1 MVNHRAIIHVTRQ
14 CLLATGLLAVSGVA
28 SASGFALIEQSV
40 SSMGTA
46 YANGSSGIDDAS
58 TIWFNPATMTRL
70 AGKNAS
76 GGFHIVNSR
85 VDVDATAEYNPNL
98 FSGLPF
104 AGAEVLGK
112 TNPNIDLTAVVPH
125 AAYSQQ
131 YNDRFWLGISVNGPF
146 GLKTDYDSDW
156 VGRYNAI
163 KSDLITVNINP
174 SIAYKLNDR
183 ASVGFGVSALYADGE
198 LTNALDVGLGDFV
211 SAIRAGTSPS
221 LPWYPGAVGTST
233 YDSEA
238 KLTGNDWGYGWNV
251 GLLLEPTAVTRFGLH
266 YRSKIDLDIK
276 GDAKITGPVLNRK
289 EDAVLPLNLPASA
302 SASVYHDINDRVALM
317 LDVTWT
323 NWDEVQEIRVKTDS
337 GQRLSTW
344 DWDDTIRVA
353 VGGSYRYNN
362 TWLFRT
368 GLAWDETP
376 IPNDSL
382 RSPVVPGNDRTWL
395 TLGANYRYTKQI
407 SFDFGYAHLFVDD
420 PEIKGVSDAYD
431 PTTGAT
437 TGTHLLY
444 ADYDA
449 AVDMLS
455 FQLNWAFD

>member
-1 MVNHRAIIHVTRQ
+1 MVNHRAIYHATRQ
-14 CLLATGLLAVSGVA
+14 YLLATGLLMLSGVA
-28 SASGFALIEQSV
+28 GASGFALIEQSV

-76 GGFHIVNSR
+76 GGFQIVDSR
-85 VDVDATAEYNPNL
+85 VDVDASARYNPDNPL
-98 FSGLPF
+98 ISGTPLASGGGVP
-104 AGAEVLGK
+104 VSGK
-112 TNPNIDLTAVVPH
+112 TKPNTDLTAVVPQ

-131 YNDRFWLGISVNGPF
+131 YNEKLWLGISVNVPF

-163 KSDLITVNINP
+163 KSDLLTVNINP
-174 SIAYKLNDR
+174 SIAYKFNDR
-183 ASVGFGVSALYADGE
+183 ASVGFGVNALYADGE
-198 LTNALDVGLGDFV
+198 LTNAVDAGLL
-211 SAIRAGTSPS
+211 AGI
-221 LPWYPGAVGTST
+221 PGGADGR
-233 YDSEA
+233 A

-266 YRSKIDLDIK
+266 YRSKIDLDIE
-276 GDAKITGPVLNRK
+276 GDAKLSGLTGPLAAFNFK
-289 EDAVLPLNLPASA
+289 ESAVLPLTLPASA
-302 SASVYHDINDRVALM
+302 SASVYHDISDRIALM

-323 NWDEVQEIRVKTDS
+323 NWDEVQEIRVKRDS
-337 GQRLSTW
+337 GAQRLSVW
-344 DWDDTIRVA
+344 DWDNSIRVA
-353 VGGSYRYNN
+353 VGGSYRYND
-362 TWLFRT
+362 TWLLRT

-376 IPNDSL
+376 IPDDSL
-382 RSPVVPGNDRTWL
+382 RSPVVPGNDRTWF

-407 SFDFGYAHLFVDD
+407 SFDFGYAHLFVND
-420 PEIKGVSDAYD
+420 PEIRGESDAFD

-437 TGTHLLY
+437 TGTHLLN
-444 ADYDA
+444 ANYDA